1 MPRCCDIW
9 VVAAK
14 QLSIRYEPQ
23 DIFDR
28 PARCLRGLAMKLS
41 AAALTVMLATG
52 VSTQALSQ
60 TPTTVMG
67 FADTS
72 CATWTQ
78 ERTNHQSQRMEDWAL
93 GFASGADGVLS
104 QSGSP
109 DFLKNVEGHDALFS
123 WIDNYCRSNPREVFP
138 IAVMNLI
145 IELRK
150 GTHLVGYKIDP
161 EYTQTSPD
169 GAITIEQYVN
179 KDTDD
184 YNWQFWV
191 RRKDRF
197 TLLDEQPDYPA
208 GFRFTN
214 DLKWLVRM
222 QKTGSGESTL
232 YLYRLAPQGYVPATK
247 KPLGDLAWAYMK
259 SRPDW
264 RKVKKEP
271 EYHMSVNLLKGTE
284 ENYRWLGVDWPENRY
299 LLIGLSGD
307 ADIKGRKPQQTGVVN
322 DWRCRYDLQ
331 TGKFDVPPLF
341 SNDNAKAVVPQ

>member
-1 MPRCCDIW
+1 
-9 VVAAK
+9 
-14 QLSIRYEPQ
+14 
-23 DIFDR
+23 
-28 PARCLRGLAMKLS
+28 MKLS

-78 ERTNHQSQRMEDWAL
+78 ARTNHQSEGMEYWAE
-93 GFASGADGVLS
+93 GFASGANGVLS

-109 DFLKNVEGHDALFS
+109 DFLENVGGHNALFS
-123 WIDNYCRSNPREVFP
+123 WIDNYCRSNPRDLFP

-150 GTHLVGYKIDP
+150 GTSLVGYKIDP
-161 EYTQTSPD
+161 EFTQTFAD
-169 GAITIEQYVN
+169 GAISIEQYVN

-184 YNWQFWV
+184 YKWQFWV
-191 RRKDRF
+191 RRQGTS
-197 TLLDEQPDYPA
+197 TLLDPEPADYPA
-208 GFRFTN
+208 DFLFTK
-214 DLKWLVRM
+214 DLKWIVRM

-247 KPLGDLAWAYMK
+247 KPLGDLAWAYLK
-259 SRPDW
+259 TRPDW
-264 RKVKKEP
+264 RKIAKKP
-271 EYHMSVNLLKGTE
+271 EYHETADPLEEPSKPCPCGGWLE
-284 ENYRWLGVDWPENRY
+284 ENYRWLGVDWPANRY
-299 LLIGLSGD
+299 ILITLSGE
-307 ADIKGRKPQQTGVVN
+307 ASIKGRKPQQTGVVN

-341 SNDNAKAVVPQ
+341 SDHNAKALVPQ

>member
-1 MPRCCDIW
+1 MRCRAGRLLDTNRHPDNSLGCMPRCCDIL
-9 VVAAK
+9 VVAVK

-67 FADTS
+67 MADTS

-78 ERTNHQSQRMEDWAL
+78 ERTNHQSQDMEYWTR
-93 GFASGADGVLS
+93 GFASGSNGVLR

-109 DFLKNVEGHDALFS
+109 DFLENVGGANALFS
-123 WIDNYCRSNPREVFP
+123 WIDNYCRSNPRDLFP

-150 GTHLVGYKIDP
+150 KTHSPAGYKIDP

-169 GAITIEQYVN
+169 GAITIEQYLN

-184 YNWQFWV
+184 YKWQFWV
-191 RRKDRF
+191 RGKDTF
-197 TLLDEQPDYPA
+197 TLLDEQADYPA
-208 GFRFTN
+208 DFRFTN

-232 YLYRLAPQGYVPATK
+232 YLYRLAPQGYVPATE
-247 KPLGDLAWAYMK
+247 KPLGDL
-259 SRPDW
+259 
-264 RKVKKEP
+264 
-271 EYHMSVNLLKGTE
+271 
-284 ENYRWLGVDWPENRY
+284 
-299 LLIGLSGD
+299 
-307 ADIKGRKPQQTGVVN
+307 
-322 DWRCRYDLQ
+322 
-331 TGKFDVPPLF
+331 
-341 SNDNAKAVVPQ
+341 